1 MHSSVDGSYGAK
13 IIEKIAAQAGFE
25 LTSQAHGG
33 VISSEIVHDQRSQ
46 WILLASSNRISLVFE
61 MLRIVLGSMLIS
73 SCLAVTCYDCYDT
86 GPDHTACT
94 KERSC
99 EGLACM
105 IFEAGDENN
114 TMTAFCLLAL
124 KDDKIEHKAGCWMG
138 ADGQERHCMCFT
150 DYCNRL
156 EKKTPGTFDDPQH
169 VLLPNAQFLKS
180 NPLVDFQ
187 QEHFNEDSEETDG
200 VVPLPGNLQFPNAY
214 TADPRISGNDDDD
227 LVPIDFAEYDKEW
240 HEKNDNISTTASSAR
255 PPSLVLMTMTLATSL
270 ARLFAHL

>member
-1 MHSSVDGSYGAK
+1 
-13 IIEKIAAQAGFE
+13 
-25 LTSQAHGG
+25 
-33 VISSEIVHDQRSQ
+33 
-46 WILLASSNRISLVFE
+46 

-86 GPDHTACT
+86 GPDHAACT

-138 ADGQERHCMCFT
+138 VDGQERHCMCFT

-156 EKKTPGTFDDPQH
+156 EKKAPGTFDDPQH

-240 HEKNDNISTTASSAR
+240 HEKNDNIVRETVRTSYFLWNYSRSTAFIFRCTISIFLPKLFLLYSTPSPRCVRSISFLVASYSVER
-255 PPSLVLMTMTLATSL
+255 FT
-270 ARLFAHL
+270 